1 MVVEVLEED
10 DVVNEAVSVTL
21 TVEVTVTGEVMVT
34 VTGLDTVVVK
44 VFVVNAVLVR
54 VTVTGGGVL
63 HPDKMVALR
72 MMEEII
78 DIPI

>member
-1 MVVEVLEED
+1 
-10 DVVNEAVSVTL
+10 
-21 TVEVTVTGEVMVT
+21 
-34 VTGLDTVVVK
+34 VVK